1 MTRSVFCLLVIAL
14 LCSSA
19 WAEGS
24 AEAEKGGGQLFSG
37 GLADAIWTVA
47 AFLALMV
54 VLGIWAWKPLLK
66 ALDARQNHIEQQIK
80 SAQESRQQAEHLLEE
95 YKQQGAT
102 VVRQATEQAQRH
114 LQEAAEKSRQ
124 EASAIRHRAQ
134 EEIESAHAA
143 AAEDLWR
150 QAGDIVLHVGS
161 RVLGRALTDQDN
173 QRLIDE
179 AVAKVRQDGA
189 TT

>member
-1 MTRSVFCLLVIAL
+1 MTRSIFCLLVIAL

-37 GLADAIWTVA
+37 SLADSLWTVA
-47 AFLALMV
+47 AFLALV
-54 VLGIWAWKPLLK
+54 VILGIWAWKPLLK

-80 SAQESRQQAEHLLEE
+80 SAQESRHQAEHLLETS
-95 YKQQGAT
+95 KQQGADT
-102 VVRQATEQAQRH
+102 VRKAEEEAQRQ

-124 EASAIRHRAQ
+124 EADAIRHRAQ
-134 EEIESAHAA
+134 EEIASAEAA
-143 AAEDLWR
+143 AREELWR

-161 RVLGRALTDQDN
+161 QVLGRTLTDRDN
-173 QRLIDE
+173 QRLVDE
-179 AVAKVRQDGA
+179 AVSKIRQSGA
-189 TT
+189 VT